1 MTRHTVFTFVISLV
15 LLHGSPSGQARRY
28 PLDSLTGLRLMNV
41 TAQPASF
48 QGKSALRVAFSEDQE
63 TEQRLGKLP
72 RGEQARLRALTP
84 HLVVI
89 EGLEFSNGTIEAEM
103 ASAPAPGAPAGA
115 RGFAGIAFRVQGDAF
130 EALYLRPTNGR
141 ADDQERRN
149 HATQY
154 VAHPDW
160 TWFRLRTETPSK
172 YESYVDLEPGVWTKI
187 RIEVRSE
194 RARLYVHDQQQPTLI
209 VNDLKSGANGK
220 GSVALFV
227 DIGTIAHFRNLTV
240 TTADAGIEPR
250 DAEGRT
256 GAGHAAE
263 AFGVNTTE
271 VSPTFFFQPSGGGDR
286 LLSQSSVW

>member
-1 MTRHTVFTFVISLV
+1 VFTLVISLG

-28 PLDSLTGLRLMNV
+28 PLETLTGLRLINV

-48 QGKSALRVAFSEDQE
+48 QGKNALQVAFSEDHE

-115 RGFAGIAFRVQGDAF
+115 RGFAGIAFRVKGDAF
-130 EALYLRPTNGR
+130 EAIYLRPTNGR

-172 YESYVDLEPGVWTKI
+172 YESYVDLEPGAWTKM
-187 RIEVRSE
+187 RIEIRGE
-194 RARLYVHDQQQPTLI
+194 RARLYVHDQHQPTLI

-227 DIGTIAHFRNLTV
+227 DIGTVAHFRNLTV
-240 TTADAGIEPR
+240 TPGGAGIK
-250 DAEGRT
+250 
-256 GAGHAAE
+256 
-263 AFGVNTTE
+263 
-271 VSPTFFFQPSGGGDR
+271 
-286 LLSQSSVW
+286 